1 MAEQKKRDYEQDP
14 AGSAAGRDGGTFKR
28 EGPTPGDGDT
38 GRNVDEMNRKAEESV
53 INNVTPDQ
61 TTD

>member
-1 MAEQKKRDYEQDP
+1 MAEQKKDYQQDP
-14 AGSAAGRDGGTFKR
+14 AGSPAGGDGGTFRR
-28 EGPTPGDGDT
+28 EGPTPGDADT
-38 GRNVDEMNRKAEESV
+38 GRNVDDMNRKAEESI

>member
-1 MAEQKKRDYEQDP
+1 MAEQKKDYEQDP
-14 AGSAAGRDGGTFKR
+14 AGSTAGRDGGTFKR
-28 EGPTPGDGDT
+28 EGPTPGSEDT
-38 GRNVDEMNRKAEESV
+38 GRNVDDMNRKAEESV